1 MPSHL
6 APDSCTPPQGTMAR
20 ETRHP
25 RPFALQWVRR
35 HEVGHSPPPQV
46 ALSGWPQSTLPLAV
60 RCLKDKSFPLGI
72 FLLNPKNSS
81 HSPPLLMYLND
92 RRRPRPRGPCSPGSR
107 SHGGALESRPQP
119 GWGGARNPGCQPPR
133 KPRRRWGRGRSPQPL
148 PSLAA
153 GGGGK
158 HRGRAAT
165 SAALGLAGPGHVSAP
180 PTATRARFPNTA
192 EGRVRGHRGCTAQTC
207 VPRPQTSPRLL
218 PRQVPGLPRGRGR
231 PRPPHSPLED
241 ALDLLRSLI
250 HVFLESGHQDIGY
263 RLLDRMNLNPMTT
276 TLDVQPAPVTCI
288 SMCGSITTRGRR
300 SS

>member
-1 MPSHL
+1 
-6 APDSCTPPQGTMAR
+6 MAR

-218 PRQVPGLPRGRGR
+218 PRQ
-231 PRPPHSPLED
+231 
-241 ALDLLRSLI
+241 
-250 HVFLESGHQDIGY
+250 
-263 RLLDRMNLNPMTT
+263 DRKS
-276 TLDVQPAPVTCI
+276 VV
-288 SMCGSITTRGRR
+288 
-300 SS
+300 

>member
-1 MPSHL
+1 MTHGVPAPGAPAHL
-6 APDSCTPPQGTMAR
+6 D
-20 ETRHP
+20 
-25 RPFALQWVRR
+25 
-35 HEVGHSPPPQV
+35 
-46 ALSGWPQSTLPLAV
+46 
-60 RCLKDKSFPLGI
+60 
-72 FLLNPKNSS
+72 
-81 HSPPLLMYLND
+81 
-92 RRRPRPRGPCSPGSR
+92 PGAT
-107 SHGGALESRPQP
+107 GGALESRPQP

-231 PRPPHSPLED
+231 PRPPHSPLGTGSAWLPQPRD
-241 ALDLLRSLI
+241 AQSACVRVCLAWGRGGTGRAESRGAQAQSAPSLGADPRRALG
-250 HVFLESGHQDIGY
+250 VAGARGPLPG
-263 RLLDRMNLNPMTT
+263 RLL
-276 TLDVQPAPVTCI
+276 PAPD
-288 SMCGSITTRGRR
+288 SPPRR
-300 SS
+300 RE